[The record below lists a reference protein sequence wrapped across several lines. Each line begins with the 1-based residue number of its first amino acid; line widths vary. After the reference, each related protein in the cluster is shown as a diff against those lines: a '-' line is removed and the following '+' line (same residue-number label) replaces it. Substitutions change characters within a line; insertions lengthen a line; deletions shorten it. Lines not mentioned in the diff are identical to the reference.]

1 MLLNRKDFL
10 IALYKSG
17 DVFVGVVMTADDK
30 SWVKAV
36 KADLINLV
44 RKSEDNV
51 GPYKVDISEH
61 GNLYVG

>member
-17 DVFVGVVMTADDK
+17 DVFVGV
-30 SWVKAV
+30 
-36 KADLINLV
+36 V